1 MSFSLHSRP
10 ALTLGGDALAADTSP
25 REHTRASRRC
35 HPPPPPPPDAAAH
48 SCGWARCPSDS
59 TPTKSP
65 RVHRPRRPRPT
76 RRRAQAEHVPRGR
89 RGRPGRVR
97 ARRLCIRDGRGDR
110 ADAVRRSVIPGAGR
124 IDDDD
129 IIGRVRVSFKT
140 SGGDAAQKGGRVQA
154 IRQHVGT
161 RRRVIG

>member
-1 MSFSLHSRP
+1 MIVFSLHSRP
-10 ALTLGGDALAADTSP
+10 ALTLGGDALAADTSQ
-25 REHTRASRRC
+25 RDTRARLDYVTHHPRRRMQRRTAVDGLGAQATRFR
-35 HPPPPPPPDAAAH
+35 PNLA
-48 SCGWARCPSDS
+48 
-59 TPTKSP
+59 
-65 RVHRPRRPRPT
+65 RVHRTRRPRPN

-110 ADAVRRSVIPGAGR
+110 AHAVRRGVIPGAGR

-140 SGGDAAQKGGRVQA
+140 SRGDAAQKGGRVQA